1 MDGSDGAVGD
11 ACEVEREAKVELRD
25 RPKDT
30 PFLLNS
36 LLLEVVYRVENTAR
50 S

>member
-11 ACEVEREAKVELRD
+11 AFEVEREAKVKLHD

-30 PFLLNS
+30 PFLQT
-36 LLLEVVYRVENTAR
+36 VYYWKSYIE
-50 S
+50 